1 MLAQTIHWSH
11 VINLSNVLGRK
22 EKNTHTHFNDFC
34 CIDKINS
41 IQVVFFHPST
51 NGEDIRVK
59 DDVIWIEA
67 QFFQKEM
74 VGPGAHSDFG
84 VCFCCL
90 GEGVKDVI

>member
-1 MLAQTIHWSH
+1 M
-11 VINLSNVLGRK
+11 
-22 EKNTHTHFNDFC
+22 
-34 CIDKINS
+34 
-41 IQVVFFHPST
+41 FFHPST

-84 VCFCCL
+84 ICFCCL
-90 GEGVKDVI
+90 GKE